1 MIKVAFCDDNEEIL
15 NTIKGIVKKM
25 HIDKDEVSYSYYSNP
40 EILKSDNDKDVFDAI
55 FLDIQ
60 MPEMDGMELA
70 DELRKNSRD
79 VYISFLTNR
88 DDLVFKSFEY
98 QPFAF
103 IRKEEVNDELP
114 GVLRRLLDRLHEDM
128 VFCDP
133 FITDSGEKILAGRIL
148 YIESYKHYLKVFH
161 NNTMTQVRGK
171 ISDVE
176 GLLSPYGFIRVHSG
190 FLVNVKYIY
199 SFSKTEIIMDN
210 KQHIPIGRKWKEEA
224 MKQYK
229 LVKRRYLYGSRI

>member
-1 MIKVAFCDDNEEIL
+1 MINIAFCDDNEDIL
-15 NTIKGIVKKM
+15 NTIKGIVKEI
-25 HIDKDEVSYSYYSNP
+25 HKDNVEVNYSYYTGPSALREDYNAYA
-40 EILKSDNDKDVFDAI
+40 FDAV

-60 MPEMDGMELA
+60 MPETDGMELA
-70 DELRKNSRD
+70 DELRKKSRD

-88 DDLVFKSFEY
+88 DDLVFRAFEY

-103 IRKEEVNDELP
+103 IRKEVVNEELP

-224 MKQYK
+224 MKEYK

>member
-1 MIKVAFCDDNEEIL
+1 MINIAFCDDNEDIL
-15 NTIKGIVKKM
+15 NTIKGIVKEI
-25 HIDKDEVSYSYYSNP
+25 HKDIGEVNYSYYISPSALREDYNA
-40 EILKSDNDKDVFDAI
+40 EAFDAV

-60 MPEMDGMELA
+60 MPETDGMELA
-70 DELRKNSRD
+70 DELRKNNRY

-103 IRKEEVNDELP
+103 IRKEVVDEELP

-133 FITDSGEKILAGRIL
+133 FITDSGEKILAGRIQ
-148 YIESYKHYLKVFH
+148 YIESYKHYLKVFY
-161 NNTMTQVRGK
+161 NNTMTQVRGR

-176 GLLSPYGFIRVHSG
+176 GLLKSYGFIRVHSG

-210 KQHIPIGRKWKEEA
+210 QHHIPIGRKWKEEA

-229 LVKRRYLYGSRI
+229 LIKRRYLYGSRI

>member
-1 MIKVAFCDDNEEIL
+1 MVNIAFCDDNEDIL
-15 NTIKGIVKKM
+15 NTIKGIVKEI
-25 HIDKDEVSYSYYSNP
+25 HKDNVEVSYSYYTNP
-40 EILKSDNDKDVFDAI
+40 SALREDYNAYAFDAV

-60 MPEMDGMELA
+60 MPETNGMELA

-88 DDLVFKSFEY
+88 DDLVFRSFEY

-103 IRKEEVNDELP
+103 IRKEVVDEELP

-133 FITDSGEKILAGRIL
+133 FVTDSGEKILAGRIQ

-161 NNTMTQVRGK
+161 NNTMTQVRGR

-176 GLLSPYGFIRVHSG
+176 GLLKSYGFIRVHSG

-210 KQHIPIGRKWKEEA
+210 QQHIPIGRKWKEEA

>member
-1 MIKVAFCDDNEEIL
+1 MINIAFCDDNEDIL
-15 NTIKGIVKKM
+15 NTIKGIVKEI
-25 HIDKDEVSYSYYSNP
+25 HKDIGEVNYSYYISPSALREDYNA
-40 EILKSDNDKDVFDAI
+40 EAFDAV

-60 MPEMDGMELA
+60 MPETDGMELA
-70 DELRKNSRD
+70 DELRKNNRY

-103 IRKEEVNDELP
+103 IRKEVVDEELP

-133 FITDSGEKILAGRIL
+133 FITDSGEKILAGRIQ

-161 NNTMTQVRGK
+161 NNTMTQVRGR

-176 GLLSPYGFIRVHSG
+176 GLLKSYGFIRVHSG

-210 KQHIPIGRKWKEEA
+210 QHHIPIGRKWKEEA

>member
-1 MIKVAFCDDNEEIL
+1 MINIAFCDDNEDIL
-15 NTIKGIVKKM
+15 NTIKGIVKEI
-25 HIDKDEVSYSYYSNP
+25 HKDNVEVNYSYYTGPSALREDYNAYA
-40 EILKSDNDKDVFDAI
+40 FDAV

-60 MPEMDGMELA
+60 MPETNGMELA

-88 DDLVFKSFEY
+88 DDLVFRSFEY

-103 IRKEEVNDELP
+103 IRKEVVDEELP

-133 FITDSGEKILAGRIL
+133 FVTDSGEKILAGRIQ

-161 NNTMTQVRGK
+161 NNTMTQIRGR

-176 GLLSPYGFIRVHSG
+176 GLLKSYGFIRVHSG

-210 KQHIPIGRKWKEEA
+210 QQHIPIGRKWKEEA

>member
-1 MIKVAFCDDNEEIL
+1 MVNIAFCDDNEDIL
-15 NTIKGIVKKM
+15 NTIKGIVKEI
-25 HIDKDEVSYSYYSNP
+25 HKDNVEVSYSYYTGPSALREDYNA
-40 EILKSDNDKDVFDAI
+40 EAFDAV

-60 MPEMDGMELA
+60 MPETNGMELA

-88 DDLVFKSFEY
+88 DDLVFRSFEY

-103 IRKEEVNDELP
+103 IRKEVVDEELP

-133 FITDSGEKILAGRIL
+133 FVTDSGEKILAGRIQ

-161 NNTMTQVRGK
+161 NNTMTQVRGR

-176 GLLSPYGFIRVHSG
+176 GLLKSYGFIRVHSG

-210 KQHIPIGRKWKEEA
+210 QYHIPIGRKWKEEA
-224 MKQYK
+224 MKEYK

>member
-1 MIKVAFCDDNEEIL
+1 MINIAFCDDNEDIL
-15 NTIKGIVKKM
+15 NTIKGIVKEI
-25 HIDKDEVSYSYYSNP
+25 HKDNVEVSYSYYTGPSALR
-40 EILKSDNDKDVFDAI
+40 EDYNDYAFDAV

-60 MPEMDGMELA
+60 MPETDGMELA

-88 DDLVFKSFEY
+88 DDLVFRSFEY

-103 IRKEEVNDELP
+103 IRKEVVDEELP

-133 FITDSGEKILAGRIL
+133 FVTDSGEKILAGRIQ

-161 NNTMTQVRGK
+161 NNTMTQVRGR

-176 GLLSPYGFIRVHSG
+176 GLLKSYGFIRVHSG

-210 KQHIPIGRKWKEEA
+210 QYHIPIGRKWKEEA
-224 MKQYK
+224 MKEYK